1 MKNFIATSS
10 GISVF
15 QYVKKYT
22 MNNKKSSPSKGGPR
36 RGGGAGGRGKFTNKG
51 GSGGRGKSPFGS
63 KSGHRGGGGGGRGRG
78 KKKDLDPKMFIKSAK
93 PVSET
98 KYEPTRSYAE
108 MGLHPKL
115 EKSLLSIGF
124 EFPTEIQDKT
134 ITQSMNG
141 KDILGIANTG
151 TGKTGAFLIPIIDRL
166 LKEDRDF
173 RTLVVLPTRELANQ
187 VQKDLQSMTRG
198 FGIFSICLVGG
209 TPAFKDVKKLKYKN
223 QIVIGT
229 PGRLMDMVERKAL
242 KLEKTEVLVL
252 DEFDRM
258 LDMGFVNDIRYLIK
272 HINNLKQTML
282 YSATLDKKLKPI
294 IDEVIQK
301 PFEVL
306 VNSGLKSSD
315 NVEQEIVRVQ
325 RGESKFDVLA
335 DMINKDHF
343 TKIIVFAETKRTV
356 DMIYKN
362 LKEVGVKAEY
372 IHGDKTQRAREF
384 SLKNFTTGK
393 VPILI
398 ATDVAA
404 RGLDIK
410 EVSHVIN
417 YDAPTDYDTYIHRIG
432 RTGRAGKTGHAITF
446 VK

>member
-1 MKNFIATSS
+1 
-10 GISVF
+10 
-15 QYVKKYT
+15 
-22 MNNKKSSPSKGGPR
+22 MNNKKSSSTKSGPR
-36 RGGGAGGRGKFTNKG
+36 KGASAGASARGPARGKFTNRSSG
-51 GSGGRGKSPFGS
+51 GGGGRGKSPFGG
-63 KSGHRGGGGGGRGRG
+63 KPANRGGGGGGRG
-78 KKKDLDPKMFIKSAK
+78 KKKDLDPKMFVKAAK
-93 PVSET
+93 PMEET
-98 KYEPTRSYAE
+98 KYNPTRSYAD
-108 MGLHPKL
+108 MGLHEKL

-141 KDILGIANTG
+141 KDILGIASTG

-187 VQKDLQSMTRG
+187 VQKDLQSMTKG

-209 TPAFKDVKKLKYKN
+209 TPAFRDVKKLQYKN

-229 PGRLMDMVERKAL
+229 PGRLMDMVERGAL
-242 KLEKTEVLVL
+242 KLEKTEVMVL

-258 LDMGFVNDIRYLIK
+258 LDMGFVNDIRFLIK
-272 HINNLKQTML
+272 HIKNLKQTML
-282 YSATLDKKLKPI
+282 FSATLDKKLKPV

-306 VNSGLKSSD
+306 INSGSRSSD
-315 NVEQEIVRVQ
+315 NVEQEIIRVE
-325 RGESKFDVLA
+325 RGQSKFDLLA
-335 DMINKDHF
+335 DMMDKEHF
-343 TKIIVFAETKRTV
+343 TKTIVFAETKRTV

-362 LKEVGVKAEY
+362 LREVGIKAEY
-372 IHGDKTQRAREF
+372 IHGDKTQRSREF

-410 EVSHVIN
+410 EVSHVVN
-417 YDAPTDYDTYIHRIG
+417 YDAPTDYETYIHRIG

>member
-1 MKNFIATSS
+1 M
-10 GISVF
+10 
-15 QYVKKYT
+15 Q
-22 MNNKKSSPSKGGPR
+22 NKKSGSAKAGPR
-36 RGGGAGGRGKFTNKG
+36 RKFGGKRKFSG
-51 GSGGRGKSPFGS
+51 GSTGKRKSPFGN
-63 KSGHRGGGGGGRGRG
+63 RGGKRGGKGGARG
-78 KKKDLDPKMFIKSAK
+78 KKKDLNPKLFIQGAK
-93 PVSET
+93 PVAET
-98 KYEPTRSYAE
+98 KYKPTRSYAQ
-108 MGLHPKL
+108 MDLHPKL

-166 LKEDRDF
+166 LKEKKDF

-198 FGIFSICLVGG
+198 FGIFSVCLVGG
-209 TPAFKDVKKLKYKN
+209 NPTFKDIKKLKYKN

-229 PGRLMDMVERKAL
+229 PGRLMDMVERGAL
-242 KLEKTEVLVL
+242 KLDKTEVLVL

-258 LDMGFVNDIRYLIK
+258 LDMGFVNDIRFLKK
-272 HINNLKQTML
+272 HIKNLKQTML
-282 YSATLDKKLKPI
+282 FSATLDKKLKPV
-294 IDEVIQK
+294 IDEIITR
-301 PFEVL
+301 PFEVM

-315 NVEQEIVRVQ
+315 NVEQDIVRVE
-325 RGESKFDVLA
+325 RGESKFDVLI
-335 DMINKDHF
+335 DMLRQDGFDKV
-343 TKIIVFAETKRTV
+343 IVFAETKRAV

-362 LKEVGVKAEY
+362 LKDAKIKVEY
-372 IHGDKTQRAREF
+372 IHGDKTQRSREF
-384 SLKNFTTGK
+384 SLKHFKNGRAN
-393 VPILI
+393 VLV

-410 EVSHVIN
+410 EVTHVIN

-432 RTGRAGKTGHAITF
+432 RTGRNGTTGHSFTF

>member
-1 MKNFIATSS
+1 M
-10 GISVF
+10 
-15 QYVKKYT
+15 Q
-22 MNNKKSSPSKGGPR
+22 NKKSGSPKGGPR
-36 RGGGAGGRGKFTNKG
+36 RGGGGKRNFGGKSGGGKRKSPFGNRAGGRG
-51 GSGGRGKSPFGS
+51 GRGG
-63 KSGHRGGGGGGRGRG
+63 GRG
-78 KKKDLDPKMFIKSAK
+78 KKKDLNPKLFIQAAK
-93 PVSET
+93 PVAET
-98 KYEPTRSYAE
+98 KYKPTRSYAQ
-108 MGLHPKL
+108 MDLHPKL
-115 EKSLLSIGF
+115 EKSLLSVGF

-151 TGKTGAFLIPIIDRL
+151 TGKTGAFLIPVIDRL
-166 LKEDRDF
+166 LKEKKDF

-209 TPAFKDVKKLKYKN
+209 NPAFKDVKKLKYKN

-229 PGRLMDMVERKAL
+229 PGRLMDMVERGAL
-242 KLEKTEVLVL
+242 KLDKTEVLVL

-258 LDMGFVNDIRYLIK
+258 LDMGFVNDIRFLKK
-272 HINNLKQTML
+272 HIKNLKQTML
-282 YSATLDKKLKPI
+282 FSATLDKKLKPI

-306 VNSGLKSSD
+306 VNSGAKSSD
-315 NVEQEIVRVQ
+315 NVEQDIVRVE
-325 RGESKFDVLA
+325 RGESKFDVLI
-335 DMINKDHF
+335 DMLKQDGF
-343 TKIIVFAETKRTV
+343 EKVIVFAETKRSV

-362 LKEVGVKAEY
+362 LKDANLKVEY
-372 IHGDKTQRAREF
+372 IHGDKTQRSREF
-384 SLKNFTTGK
+384 SLKHFKNGRAN
-393 VPILI
+393 ILV

-410 EVSHVIN
+410 EVTHVVN

-432 RTGRAGKTGHAITF
+432 RTGRNGTTGHSFTF